1 MIVSPVQCEV
11 NFYLETSQMAEV
23 SNEVYCGTPE
33 TVQKE
38 KDKAAKAKSRGR
50 MFIKDRLPVCA
61 QQVELIKALHRP
73 EFHKKSTSEAIAR
86 VAAHLLN
93 CVHDRQDRKGQ
104 ENKPHQEVPISDMWL
119 EKFGLQEAMRDLVK
133 IGVVKKIEH
142 INRGGFGKGK
152 CCRFKFS
159 HKFKNEFD
167 RLSIEDAVCESPSKI
182 VDLVAAISPL
192 YSSPVDEATEV
203 QNFTDVPLRVNL
215 INAYAYLKEQQAAL
229 ALIQG
234 RKKKRTAQLRLLH
247 NIRCLNKISASVLST
262 MYKGIIHLY
271 MPKYINIDTGER
283 VYEIGG
289 GSQGISKDFKLAL
302 LKDTDQ
308 TVVDMSS
315 AHANIAMHAHIHY
328 DGFSPLTTLLTNGYG
343 TSLGLLEE
351 DMKIIYLAI
360 INGAST
366 RLSSKHSHKLTIL
379 NVIRKRNP
387 QANSQQIQ
395 AIITD
400 LLPKILPL
408 ADSTRRLQKRLT
420 KQGKGR
426 GRGTLS
432 HEYQR
437 IEQEMI
443 ANLRSQGL
451 QICANEHDGW
461 IEYTHQST
469 DNKPKGVLNITSS
482 VLPNLTL
489 NLTRKRFPEC

>member
-1 MIVSPVQCEV
+1 MCVNLVSRSD
-11 NFYLETSQMAEV
+11 FYLETSQVAEV

-33 TVQKE
+33 TIQKE
-38 KDKAAKAKSRGR
+38 KDKAAKAKSRSR
-50 MFIKDRLPVCA
+50 MFIKDRLPVCLE
-61 QQVELIKALHRP
+61 QVELIKALHSS
-73 EFHKKSTSEAIAR
+73 EFHKKSTPEAIAR

-93 CVHDRQDRKGQ
+93 CVHDQQDRKGQ

-119 EKFGLQEAMRDLVK
+119 EKFGLQEAMQDLVR
-133 IGVVKKIEH
+133 IGVVKKIAH
-142 INRGGFGKGK
+142 FNRGGFGKGK

-167 RLSIEDAVCESPSKI
+167 RLSIANAIGECPSEI
-182 VDLVAAISPL
+182 VDLVTTVSPL
-192 YSSPVDEATEV
+192 YRSPVDEATEV

-215 INAYAYLKEQQAAL
+215 INANAYLKEQQAAL
-229 ALIQG
+229 ASIQG
-234 RKKKRTAQLRLLH
+234 RKKRRTAELRLLH
-247 NIRCLNKISASVLST
+247 NIRCLHKIKASVLST
-262 MYKGIIHLY
+262 MYKGTIHLY
-271 MPKYINIDTGER
+271 KPKYINIDTGKR

-302 LKDTDQ
+302 IKDTDQ
-308 TVVDMSS
+308 TVVDMCS

-328 DGFSPLTTLLTNGYG
+328 DGFSPLTALLTNGYG

-366 RLSSKHSHKLTIL
+366 RLNSKYAHRLTIL
-379 NVIRKRNP
+379 KVIRKRNP
-387 QANSQQIQ
+387 TATNQQIQ

-408 ADSTRRLQKRLT
+408 ADSTRRLHKRLT

-437 IEQEMI
+437 VEQEMI

-461 IEYTHQST
+461 IEYTQWDT
-469 DNKPKGVLNITSS
+469 EGKPKGVLSITSTI
-482 VLPNLTL
+482 LPNLTL
-489 NLTRKRFPEC
+489 KLTRKSY